1 MLFFIIIAVIANV
14 TGTFYLGSFTGIHL
28 KNQQKFTV
36 EDQSIK
42 NTYTNVANEW
52 KNGLDT
58 QQQNIVITYQ
68 QYMPASVL
76 LTLGKF
82 VDNYKSKNQ
91 QSAAQSYYN
100 LLAPKYTWV
109 KGDGETITKERDS
122 NGIVTH
128 ISHFTVWEL
137 RKSVI
142 WDGTFTSTWG
152 TKTIGGFTNG
162 VGTETI
168 EPYMESENMTYNES
182 EFYAAAKKYGFKQSV
197 VNPLWFD
204 AIYSMQY
211 AEYQAG
217 DQNANLNDPNVQQWG
232 PIFGN
237 SAPVVPPVPVGAGT
251 VANKAQVEQWVNE
264 AIALDAP
271 YGITSSWMPTIMQI
285 IAIEDASGNPYAENP
300 ILVMG
305 QHATGIMQTLPSTF
319 QEFEVPGHT
328 NIFNP
333 VDNIAAAMRYIL
345 KEYGDPAKALAEEAN
360 GGY

>member
-1 MLFFIIIAVIANV
+1 
-14 TGTFYLGSFTGIHL
+14 
-28 KNQQKFTV
+28 
-36 EDQSIK
+36 
-42 NTYTNVANEW
+42 
-52 KNGLDT
+52 
-58 QQQNIVITYQ
+58 
-68 QYMPASVL
+68 
-76 LTLGKF
+76 
-82 VDNYKSKNQ
+82 
-91 QSAAQSYYN
+91 
-100 LLAPKYTWV
+100 
-109 KGDGETITKERDS
+109 
-122 NGIVTH
+122 
-128 ISHFTVWEL
+128 
-137 RKSVI
+137 
-142 WDGTFTSTWG
+142 
-152 TKTIGGFTNG
+152 
-162 VGTETI
+162 
-168 EPYMESENMTYNES
+168 MTYNES